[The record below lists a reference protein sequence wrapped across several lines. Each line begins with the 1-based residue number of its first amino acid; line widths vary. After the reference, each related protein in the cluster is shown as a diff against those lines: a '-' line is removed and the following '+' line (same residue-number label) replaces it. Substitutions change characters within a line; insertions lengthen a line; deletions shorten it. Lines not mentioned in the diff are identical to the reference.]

1 MNDQTIPRTITAVV
15 MDAIGSHALLEEP
28 VEELKDGEYFVKTL
42 YSGISAGTELTF
54 FQGTNPKG
62 VEGWDQERRLF
73 RGDMEPDNEDVFP
86 KHEGYMEVGTVV
98 ASKNANV
105 KVGTNVAMLY
115 HHQDGYVAGDADF
128 CVQLPDDFDPIL
140 GIWVAKMGP
149 ISMNGI
155 LYAADEVQR
164 SVVSQIEGS
173 LKDQKVIVFG
183 AGMIGLLCGVFA
195 KWAGAREVVIVDGIE
210 ERLALAEKLGLV
222 PFKAHPAMA
231 IDIKDR
237 WAETEAMDSGADIAL
252 QCTGS
257 DFLLAQAFSC
267 LREQGT
273 VIDLGFYQ
281 QGTNQVFLGKEFHHN
296 RLRHVCAQIGA
307 LPRHQQSAWDKP
319 RLSQETINFLQMH
332 GETLKEHLI
341 THVVPFE
348 ETQVMFE
355 RLAER
360 DPEVLQVVLQP
371 SKGAEN

>member
-1 MNDQTIPRTITAVV
+1 MKDQKIPNTITAVV
-15 MDAIGSHALLEEP
+15 MDAIGSHTLIEEP
-28 VEELKDGEYFVKTL
+28 VEPLKDGEYFVKTL

-54 FQGTNPKG
+54 FLGTNPKG

-73 RGDMEPDNEDVFP
+73 RGDMEPDNNDIFP
-86 KHEGYMEVGTVV
+86 KHEGDMEVGTVI
-98 ASKNANV
+98 ASKNEKV
-105 KVGTNVAMLY
+105 KVGTNVAMRY
-115 HHQDGYVAGDADF
+115 RHRTGYVGTAEGEAPIL
-128 CVQLPDDFDPIL
+128 LPEGFDPIL
-140 GIWVAKMGP
+140 GIWVNKMGP

-164 SVVSQIEGS
+164 NVVEQIEGS

-183 AGMIGLLCGVFA
+183 AGMIGILCGVFA
-195 KWAGAREVVIVDGIE
+195 KWAGAREVIIVDGID

-222 PFKAHPAMA
+222 PFKAHPTMA
-231 IDIKDR
+231 VDIKDR
-237 WAETEAMDSGADIAL
+237 WKEDDAMNSGADIAL

-257 DFLLAQAFSC
+257 DFLLSQAFGC

-273 VIDLGFYQ
+273 VVDLGFYQ

-296 RLRHVCAQIGA
+296 RLRHICAQIGA
-307 LPRHQQSAWDKP
+307 LPRHQQGAWDKS
-319 RLSQETINFLQMH
+319 RLSHETINFLQKH

-341 THVVPFE
+341 THIVPFE
-348 ETQVMFE
+348 KTQEMFE

-371 SKGAEN
+371 